1 MFSAIVVLCML
12 CFFVTAKT
20 DSKLKG
26 NCPPKDANF
35 PCDCWNS
42 ADDFTLEC
50 SDVDK
55 VDVFMKQTQLN
66 SYKRITLQLRNLRIK
81 RIPENFFGLL
91 HVTNFYIYN
100 STVESIDSNAFTK
113 QKEYL
118 KFIQIDYSR
127 LNAILNPS
135 LQNLKNLKVYE
146 LKYNDASQPLRE
158 IKRSDTINLPSGIT
172 YIALDHDGI
181 ENIEDGAFT
190 RFENLTTLSLAGNKL
205 TLLPQKTLP
214 STLSA
219 IYISSNLFTE
229 MPVNA
234 LLPLK
239 NIVAI
244 IMNDNKVKYFPKE
257 SNMKIILDITKFF
270 MIDGNPLECSCD
282 FKWYP
287 SYKTNHIGTV
297 DGKCQGDNNRQSY
310 KLADLTA
317 ESFDEC

>member
-91 HVTNFYIYN
+91 H
-100 STVESIDSNAFTK
+100 
-113 QKEYL
+113 
-118 KFIQIDYSR
+118 IDYSR